1 MISKE
6 AMKTMDAMD
15 AFIADGKNRAYF
27 FINGDEL
34 CFNVHEM
41 TGSRLLY
48 GVMSLCLDFC
58 VRRGLSLLT
67 AYTAIQQALSMVV
80 DAANEDEGE
89 KNS

>member
-34 CFNVHEM
+34 RFNVHEM
-41 TGSRLLY
+41 AGSRLLY
-48 GVMSLCLDFC
+48 GMMSLCLDFC

-67 AYTAIQQALSMVV
+67 AYTAIQQALSKVV

-89 KNS
+89 RNS

>member
-6 AMKTMDAMD
+6 AMKTMD

-41 TGSRLLY
+41 AGSRLLY
-48 GVMSLCLDFC
+48 GVMRLCLDFC
-58 VRRGLSLLT
+58 VRRGMSLLT
-67 AYTAIQQALSMVV
+67 AYTAIQHALSMVV